1 MGDSGRYL
9 FHDIMIPLQ
18 EKLDITVNSTIS
30 VHHALKPP

>member
-1 MGDSGRYL
+1 
-9 FHDIMIPLQ
+9 MIPLQ